1 LYDRN
6 EPADPAPTLS
16 KEQAVT
22 VLRYSPTGACLA
34 FSTLLAGSAL
44 LMVSF
49 APAFAAPK
57 PAAAQAATAAKAKVA
72 VVEAAEVDAEGP
84 AATGSTKAAAEEE
97 GAGCQRA
104 RRKLWVD
111 GEGWIVRRVT
121 VC

>member
-1 LYDRN
+1 
-6 EPADPAPTLS
+6 
-16 KEQAVT
+16 VT
-22 VLRYSPTGACLA
+22 VLRYSPTGASLA

-84 AATGSTKAAAEEE
+84 AATGSTKAAAEE